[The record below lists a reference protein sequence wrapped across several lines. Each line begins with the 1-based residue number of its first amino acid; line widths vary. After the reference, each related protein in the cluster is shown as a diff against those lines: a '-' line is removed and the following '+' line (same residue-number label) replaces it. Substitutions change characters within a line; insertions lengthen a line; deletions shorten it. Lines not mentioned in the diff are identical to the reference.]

1 MGPLTNLAH
10 AVLSDP
16 RAFQDWRPVV
26 MAGAFEV
33 EGQGQGGA
41 DFNTWSDPEALQRV
55 LHSGVRPR
63 LAPLDVTSKVML
75 PRQAFQAAAARHE
88 RPLMDRLLQAS
99 GPYIDL
105 HQAAWGGDGCR
116 PHDAVAAGAVLWPDL
131 YRFEP
136 ACVTLDLDRPG
147 RLARSDGPP
156 NAEVCTWIDEVEV
169 ARRLASALF
178 D

>member
-1 MGPLTNLAH
+1 
-10 AVLSDP
+10 
-16 RAFQDWRPVV
+16 VV

-33 EGQGQGGA
+33 EGQGLGGA

-55 LHSGVRPR
+55 LHTGVRPR
-63 LAPLDVTSKVML
+63 LVPLDVTSKVML
-75 PRQAFQAAAARHE
+75 PREAFQDAAARHN
-88 RPLMDRLLQAS
+88 RPLMDFLLRAS

-105 HQAAWGGDGCR
+105 HQGTWGGDGCR

-136 ACVTLDLDRPG
+136 ASVTLDLDRPG
-147 RLARSDGPP
+147 RLTRTDGRP
-156 NAEVCTWIDEVEV
+156 NAEVCDWIDEAEV
-169 ARRLASALF
+169 ARRLARALF